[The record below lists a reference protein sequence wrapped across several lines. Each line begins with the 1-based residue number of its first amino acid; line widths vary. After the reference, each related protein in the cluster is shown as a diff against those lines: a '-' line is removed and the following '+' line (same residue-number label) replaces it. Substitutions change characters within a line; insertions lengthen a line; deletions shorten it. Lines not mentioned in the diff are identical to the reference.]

1 MPPLPQGRGQDHAE
15 RLGFPWL
22 NGGVPVSG
30 RRRGRQAPDRPRSAR
45 YGVMREGGTVL
56 SWRHWSASS
65 SWWRVRSGYWRSAT
79 SQRRGTDSQA
89 TAEGIPL
96 PDLLNPVRIL
106 VALVLAFVL
115 VQTFSS
121 YEDASDAA
129 DDEAGAVSA
138 EAGGGAPPADRP
150 DSCPVTLLRPGRR
163 RAGVGGAG
171 GHPPHV
177 IDLQDADARVAAAVA
192 QAQQAGISEN
202 LVAEVVAAERA
213 RAAARRVRLA
223 EAAPSVPA
231 IVTALLIGCVA
242 ITVASTAAFADRRI
256 RPSLRWT
263 LLGLTTLI
271 FTASLL
277 VILDLDRPF
286 GGVATI
292 DPTAMRAAEEQI
304 GTTPFGADPPCDLSG
319 APRR

>member
-1 MPPLPQGRGQDHAE
+1 MTAL
-15 RLGFPWL
+15 
-22 NGGVPVSG
+22 VIVVVVVSG
-30 RRRGRQAPDRPRSAR
+30 ALGLLAQRQ
-45 YGVMREGGTVL
+45 L
-56 SWRHWSASS
+56 
-65 SWWRVRSGYWRSAT
+65 AT
-79 SQRRGTDSQA
+79 HVATESQDS
-89 TAEGIPL
+89 AEGIPL
-96 PDLLNPVRIL
+96 TDLLAPVRIL

-115 VQTFSS
+115 VETFSS

-129 DDEAGAVSA
+129 NGEAGAVST
-138 EAGGGAPPADRP
+138 EAVAAALLPSPTGP
-150 DSCPVTLLRPGRR
+150 DLVAQLRCYARAVAGPGWTSLEATR
-163 RAGVGGAG
+163 
-171 GHPPHV
+171 HTSS
-177 IDLQDADARVAAAVA
+177 ISNDADARVAALVA
-192 QAQQAGISEN
+192 QAQQADIREN
-202 LVAEVVAAERA
+202 LVSEVVTAERG
-213 RAAARRVRLA
+213 RASARRVRLA

-286 GGVATI
+286 GGVARI
-292 DPTAMRAAEEQI
+292 DPTAMRAAEQQI
-304 GTTPFGADPPCDLSG
+304 GNTSLGANPPCELSG